1 MKPISSILVEVAVD
15 GVDGAR
21 AAARAGAHRLE
32 LCTALGEGG
41 LTPSIGMLEAVVEAV
56 PGLPVMA
63 MLRPRGGDFLY
74 DTAELDVVRR
84 DAARLLAA
92 GAAGVVFGALRT
104 DGTIDSDAVAGVV
117 AAAAGRPV
125 TFHRAFDLCR
135 DARSALG
142 ELHRLGVAR
151 VLSSG
156 QTAQAPAGAPLLAEL
171 VALAPPG
178 LTMMA
183 GAGVRAHNVRALVE
197 RTGVREVHLSATA
210 WRASAMQFRRAG
222 VPMGAQVP
230 ADEYQRRGTDPA
242 EVAAVVAAVRAPAN

>member
-1 MKPISSILVEVAVD
+1 MKQPPQVLVEVAVD
-15 GVDGAR
+15 GVAGAV

-32 LCTALGEGG
+32 LCAALGEGG
-41 LTPSIGMLEAVVEAV
+41 LTPSLGMLAAVLAAV
-56 PGLPVMA
+56 PGVPVLA

-74 DTAELDVVRR
+74 DPDELDVVRR
-84 DAARLLAA
+84 DAGHLLAA
-92 GAAGVVFGALRT
+92 GAAGVVFGALRA
-104 DGTIDSDAVAGVV
+104 DGSIDTAAVAGVV

-135 DARSALG
+135 DARSALA

-156 QTAQAPAGAPLLAEL
+156 QAAQAPTGSAVLAEL

-178 LTMMA
+178 LTVIA

-197 RTGVREVHLSATA
+197 RTGVREVHLSATT

-222 VPMGAQVP
+222 VPMGAQLP

-242 EVAAVVAAVRAPAN
+242 EVAAVVAAVQATGG